1 MPDKVLIDTSVWIE
15 FFRKKRSDVSSKL
28 KEYLR
33 LNLTCYVGP
42 IAVELYQ
49 GAKTDKEIQV
59 VDQLLATI
67 EYVEI
72 SRKHYL
78 HAGRI
83 SQKAAREGK
92 IFSTID
98 MIIAVVAHDES
109 LTLFSLDHHF
119 QDIAQY
125 LDLLLGPI
133 HPKFEGSSPH

>member
-1 MPDKVLIDTSVWIE
+1 MPDKVLIDTSAWVE

-33 LNLTCYVGP
+33 LNLSCYVGP

-59 VDQLLATI
+59 VDQLLPTI

-83 SQKAAREGK
+83 SQKAAWKGK

-98 MIIAVVAHDES
+98 MIVPVVAHDES

-125 LDLLLGPI
+125 LDLSLARI
-133 HPKFEGSSPH
+133 YPKLEGSFHH